1 MTTGILEFI
10 NCVNEF
16 QSQEQIGNIFGGK
29 YDEKMA
35 ITLVYKELLQINL
48 KTLLR
53 FQNWQNW
60 IDQKNQ
66 YKQTINI

>member
-53 FQNWQNW
+53 FQN
-60 IDQKNQ
+60 
-66 YKQTINI
+66 